1 MPSRRR
7 VSVNSCLAKASFCK
21 LVSNNK
27 RVDYKLVPNNKQVQF
42 KLVPKIQVYRTI
54 TDPKSRVE
62 IVCAEQV
69 VGLYVCQAV
78 MTLRNVLACFACTA
92 SGKLVAEGRPS
103 KHEDMMVAA
112 ACLWLNDRWLPKSMI
127 MVRLI

>member
-1 MPSRRR
+1 M
-7 VSVNSCLAKASFCK
+7 
-21 LVSNNK
+21 
-27 RVDYKLVPNNKQVQF
+27 PNNKQFQF

-54 TDPKSRVE
+54 ADPKSRVE

-69 VGLYVCQAV
+69 VGLYVRHAV
-78 MTLRNVLACFACTA
+78 MALRNVLACSACTA
-92 SGKLVAEGRPS
+92 SGKLGGSTPPS